1 MYRIIWTLQIL
12 GLAQFVRVFNNENAF
27 VSTWGI
33 EQNMALF
40 LSIIIFFLF
49 GFIRARKY
57 NNYALMYNI
66 LAHGSKEDPIERTID
81 SIRNILIMI
90 ALILFGVFI
99 YQYSGNISETFSNV
113 FSPIWAFLKTIFFSD
128 TFDAIL
134 YLLILNGPMAYASEY
149 FQNKVSKN
157 FNSFW
162 YGSYI
167 TLICIGLFLGG
178 GFETIQSQPSF
189 LSKIGFLIGYSIAG
203 LVVSYFCAMLIMLLT
218 KLHKFIDNE

>member
-113 FSPIWAFLKTIFFSD
+113 FLPIWAFLKTIFFSD

-134 YLLILNGPMAYASEY
+134 YLLILNGPMSYASEY

-178 GFETIQSQPSF
+178 GFETIQSQPSL
-189 LSKIGFLIGYSIAG
+189 LSTIGFLIGYSIAG
-203 LVVSYFCAMLIMLLT
+203 LVISYFCAMLIMLLT

>member
-1 MYRIIWTLQIL
+1 MYRVIWFLQIF
-12 GLAQFVRVFNNENAF
+12 GLVQFINVFSNENSIF
-27 VSTWGI
+27 STLGI

-49 GFIRARKY
+49 GFNRASKY

-66 LAHGSKEDPIERTID
+66 LAHGSKEDPIERSID
-81 SIRNILIMI
+81 SIRNIFIMI
-90 ALILFGVFI
+90 ALFWFVVFI

-113 FSPIWAFLKTIFFSD
+113 FSSIWAFLKKIILSD

-134 YLLILNGPMAYASEY
+134 YLLILNVPMAYTHEY
-149 FQNKVSKN
+149 FQDKVSKN

-178 GFETIQSQPSF
+178 GFETIHNQPSL
-189 LSKIGFLIGYSIAG
+189 LSELGFLIGYSIAG
-203 LVVSYFCAMLIMLLT
+203 LVFGYFCAMLIMLLT
-218 KLHKFIDNE
+218 KFHKFIDSE

>member
-113 FSPIWAFLKTIFFSD
+113 FSLIFQSIEG
-128 TFDAIL
+128 AITYRSSSAPL
-134 YLLILNGPMAYASEY
+134 TWLSCLRAEA
-149 FQNKVSKN
+149 
-157 FNSFW
+157 
-162 YGSYI
+162 I
-167 TLICIGLFLGG
+167 TR
-178 GFETIQSQPSF
+178 
-189 LSKIGFLIGYSIAG
+189 
-203 LVVSYFCAMLIMLLT
+203 
-218 KLHKFIDNE
+218 